1 MGGTGRGVGP
11 EQWNLRRSTGY
22 CSRTDGFQ
30 RRTVDGAS
38 TPRPGGSG
46 SSAEPHIAL
55 YQADTLVIETT
66 HITAGWNL
74 TGGGPPHSAA
84 LEVTERYRV
93 TEDGRLEVTY
103 TVEDPATFTGP
114 VSWQRYNR
122 PADLQVLNSYNCQ
135 PSPGSGYSWEN
146 D

>member
-1 MGGTGRGVGP
+1 MGRAGLDVVWGPNSGTSDDPRDIAAA
-11 EQWNLRRSTGY
+11 
-22 CSRTDGFQ
+22 RTDFGAPPPAQ
-30 RRTVDGAS
+30 HASPSIRTAI
-38 TPRPGGSG
+38 P
-46 SSAEPHIAL
+46 SADCAD
-55 YQADTLVIETT
+55 ADTLVIETT

-74 TGGGPPHSAA
+74 TGGGPPHSDA